1 MLGSETFVEGVGA
14 VDAVVE
20 EEGGD
25 AGSLLTIITEAIDL
39 DFLADDMR
47 IVGCD

>member
-1 MLGSETFVEGVGA
+1 MGSETFVEGVGA
-14 VDAVVE
+14 VDAVV